1 MAEINEVRLSLAERL
16 FAFEEDRCDGWEDT
30 DITALYQDLLDSGL
44 IFSLQGSHQRF
55 CQHLMSL
62 GLVAVREPAAWS
74 EPGEDA
80 YSVTY

>member
-1 MAEINEVRLSLAERL
+1 MASLPERL
-16 FAFEEDRCDGWEDT
+16 FAFEAQDDDSDWEDT
-30 DITALYQDLLDSGL
+30 DITSLYQDLLDSGL

-62 GLVAVREPAAWS
+62 GLVALRDPAEWS

-80 YSVTY
+80 YTCTY